1 MSLRKAIVTQF
12 KNPHGYLGRIAGWIM
27 ANRRSN
33 RERNYWTV
41 DLLNVQSGDRVIEIG
56 CGPGLALEA
65 CLARAG
71 DGHVVGLDHSQ
82 TMLDQARARNVE
94 ANREGRLEL
103 QLGSLDDLPATVGSF
118 DKACSANVVQFFPD
132 RAAAFRK
139 IYSVLK
145 SNGVAATTYM
155 PRCKNPSRAD
165 SLDMAEEVKR
175 HMEDA
180 GFANIRIEELP
191 MDPAP
196 AVCVI
201 GEHP

>member
-1 MSLRKAIVTQF
+1 MSLRKAIVAQF
-12 KNPHGYLGRIAGWIM
+12 GNPHGYLGRIAGWIM

-56 CGPGLALEA
+56 CGPGVALEA
-65 CLARAG
+65 CLARAR

-82 TMLDQARARNVE
+82 TMLDQARASNAE
-94 ANREGRLEL
+94 AGREGRLEL
-103 QLGSLDDLPATVGSF
+103 LLGSFEDLPLAAGSF
-118 DKACSANVVQFFPD
+118 DKVCSANVVQFFPD

-145 SNGVAATTYM
+145 PKGVAATTYM
-155 PRCKNPSRAD
+155 PRGKNPSRAN
-165 SLDMAEEVKR
+165 SLNMAEEIRR
-175 HMEDA
+175 HMEAA
-180 GFANIRIEELP
+180 GFANVRTEELP
-191 MDPAP
+191 LDPAP

>member
-1 MSLRKAIVTQF
+1 MSLRKAIVAQF
-12 KNPHGYLGRIAGWIM
+12 KNPHGFLGQIAGWIM

-41 DLLNVQSGDRVIEIG
+41 DLLNVQAGDRVIEIG
-56 CGPGLALEA
+56 CGPGVALEA
-65 CLARAG
+65 CLTRAG
-71 DGHVVGLDHSQ
+71 DGQVVGLDHSW

-118 DKACSANVVQFFPD
+118 DKVCSANVVQFFPD

-139 IYSVLK
+139 MYSLLK
-145 SNGVAATTYM
+145 PKGVAATTYM
-155 PRCKNPSRAD
+155 PRSKNPSRANA
-165 SLDMAEEVKR
+165 LNMAEEVR
-175 HMEDA
+175 QHMEDA
-180 GFANIRIEELP
+180 GFANIRIEELAI
-191 MDPAP
+191 DPVP